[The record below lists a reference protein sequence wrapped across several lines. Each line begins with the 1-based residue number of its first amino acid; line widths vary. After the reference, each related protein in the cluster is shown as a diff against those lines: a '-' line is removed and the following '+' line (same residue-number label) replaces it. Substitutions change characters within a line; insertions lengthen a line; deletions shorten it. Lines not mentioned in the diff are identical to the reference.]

1 MNKTVKIIVYVVGFF
16 ILMGVVNWC
25 SSCGSE
31 KKKSRDEII
40 NEAIAA
46 NDFHT
51 CDSVL
56 IAVKDGCDGVYRLNE
71 YYWPRAQKI
80 VKAQADYL
88 IETDDPDAEKLFLK
102 ILNDNNMV
110 FGEYTY
116 IDNSDDNSN
125 HWYREAVNKYNA
137 FCLVTV
143 NQCLLNDK
151 PELARKVAKFIRQD
165 MTRDNEKI
173 YHLEN
178 TSIDAAKK
186 AIAEYDAEH

>member
-88 IETDDPDAEKLFLK
+88 IETDDPELWICSFTDPP
-102 ILNDNNMV
+102 LNRRQWTLWQHSHRSRIPGVKGFVDLNTFNGDRAAWERWLNNSRNSG
-110 FGEYTY
+110 FG
-116 IDNSDDNSN
+116 
-125 HWYREAVNKYNA
+125 RPNKSA
-137 FCLVTV
+137 SPGSPGLS
-143 NQCLLNDK
+143 QH
-151 PELARKVAKFIRQD
+151 LAQ
-165 MTRDNEKI
+165 
-173 YHLEN
+173 
-178 TSIDAAKK
+178 
-186 AIAEYDAEH
+186 

>member
-1 MNKTVKIIVYVVGFF
+1 
-16 ILMGVVNWC
+16 
-25 SSCGSE
+25 
-31 KKKSRDEII
+31 
-40 NEAIAA
+40 
-46 NDFHT
+46 
-51 CDSVL
+51 
-56 IAVKDGCDGVYRLNE
+56 
-71 YYWPRAQKI
+71 
-80 VKAQADYL
+80 
-88 IETDDPDAEKLFLK
+88 
-102 ILNDNNMV
+102 MV

-116 IDNSDDNSN
+116 IDNSDDSSN
-125 HWYREAVNKYNA
+125 HWYQEAVNKYNA

-186 AIAEYDAEH
+186 AIADYDAEH